1 MNIRKL
7 SFFTTLLSGICL
19 FLIGCFIL
27 VYTNVAPSKTNLQN
41 NNDNKEGPSNQ
52 GMFEGIVD
60 KDPINFLI
68 MVKEASGENTD
79 AIMLLNYN
87 PGTSQASLLTIPRDT
102 RVNMRTSVPKIN
114 SAYALGR
121 LQQKN
126 ASVKESKEKGAA
138 YAAQVI
144 SDLTGINI
152 DYYILMDLST
162 VRGVADMLGGV
173 NFDVPAD
180 MKYSDPTQDLYIDLK
195 KGYQLL
201 DGNKVEQFLRFRHPN
216 GRYSEELKK
225 YYDGSDLKRTQMQ
238 IKFLEQFI
246 KQKVNLKYL
255 PMYNSVANY
264 VFENTV
270 TNMPISDALKLAN
283 GLLNITKNELN
294 SFRLD
299 GSTPRIKKIDYFLYN
314 DTIIN
319 TRTKETLPES
329 DIIKQYFQSA
339 SGGITPTSD
348 RKYKDLKSESD
359 YKKEELQSLSNADSD
374 FKGTGKDE
382 E

>member
-7 SFFTTLLSGICL
+7 SFFTTILSGICL
-19 FLIGCFIL
+19 FIIGCFIL
-27 VYTNVAPSKTNLQN
+27 VYINVGPTKTNIQN
-41 NNDNKEGPSNQ
+41 NNDNKQGQSNQ
-52 GMFEGIVD
+52 GLFEGIVD
-60 KDPINFLI
+60 KDPLNFLI

-79 AIMLLNYN
+79 AIMILNYN
-87 PGTSQASLLTIPRDT
+87 PGTSQVSLLTIPRDT
-102 RVNMRTSVPKIN
+102 RVNMRTSVPKVN

-126 ASVKESKEKGAA
+126 VDIKESKEKGAA
-138 YAAQVI
+138 YAAQVV
-144 SDLTGINI
+144 SDLTGIKI

-173 NFDVPAD
+173 YLDVPAD
-180 MKYSDPTQDLYIDLK
+180 MKYRDPAQDLNIDLK

-201 DGNKVEQFLRFRHPN
+201 DGDKVEQFLRFRHPN
-216 GRYSEELKK
+216 GRFSEELKK

-264 VFENTV
+264 VFEKTI
-270 TNMPISDALKLAN
+270 TNMPLSDSLKLAN
-283 GLLNITKNELN
+283 GLINISKNELN

-299 GSTPRIKKIDYFLYN
+299 GSTPKIKKIDYLLYN

-319 TRTKETLPES
+319 TRTKEALPES
-329 DIIKQYFQSA
+329 DVINQYFQSA
-339 SGGITPTSD
+339 SGSITPTSD
-348 RKYKDLKSESD
+348 RKYKDLKSASD
-359 YKKEELQSLSNADSD
+359 YKKEESQSLSNADSD